1 MHGSKNTTAHVLASG
16 LSPKTPTVDG
26 CREVFPGVHLIEL
39 PLPFTLGS
47 INVYLVRLADGYL
60 LLDCGMGTE
69 ACFHALERG
78 MEAAGAGWHD
88 IREILLTH
96 VHPDH
101 MGLAP
106 RLLEL
111 TGARLSMHAHDA
123 EYLRELT
130 QTERYLAWA
139 DGVMIEAGVTNEIIT
154 KIRGSSNEIHKH
166 FHSLKPNRMLEGGE
180 KIAAVLGELAVLWTP
195 GHSPGH
201 VCLYGRERRVLF
213 AGDQMLE
220 QISPNIGW
228 LPDRDPLGEFLD
240 SLRELERLE
249 VDLILPSHGAPFSGH
264 REWIRKTI
272 AHHADRCARIL
283 ALIDGASRSA
293 AEVVNDL
300 WDRTL
305 IPFHYRFAVFEVL
318 AHLEYLERLGRV
330 TRIAG
335 ESIVRWRVT

>member
-1 MHGSKNTTAHVLASG
+1 VL
-16 LSPKTPTVDG
+16 
-26 CREVFPGVHLIEL
+26 PGVHLVEL

-60 LLDCGMGTE
+60 LIDCGMGTE
-69 ACFHALERG
+69 ACFQALSR
-78 MEAAGAGWHD
+78 AAKAVGAGWHD
-88 IREILLTH
+88 IREIVLTH

-123 EYLRELT
+123 EYLGELT
-130 QTERYLAWA
+130 QTERYLTWA
-139 DGVMIEAGVTNEIIT
+139 DGVMREAGVTGDIIA

-166 FHSLKPNRMLEGGE
+166 FHTLKPDRLLQGGE
-180 KIAAVLGELAVLWTP
+180 KIATSVGELEVLWTP

-213 AGDQMLE
+213 AGDQLLE

-228 LPDRDPLGEFLD
+228 LPDRDPLGEFLE

-272 AHHADRCARIL
+272 AHHAERCARIM
-283 ALIDGASRSA
+283 ALIDGAPPSG
-293 AEVVNDL
+293 AEIVNEL
-300 WDRTL
+300 WERTL
-305 IPFHYRFAVFEVL
+305 MPFHYRFAVFEVL
-318 AHLEYLERLGRV
+318 AHLEYLERQGKV
-330 TRIAG
+330 ARIAG
-335 ESIVRWRVT
+335 DPIVRWRTK

>member
-1 MHGSKNTTAHVLASG
+1 MLASG
-16 LSPKTPTVDG
+16 LSPKTPTREG
-26 CREVFPGVHLIEL
+26 GREVRPGVYLVEL

-47 INVYLVRLADGYL
+47 INVYLVRTADGYL
-60 LLDCGMGTE
+60 LIDCGMDTD
-69 ACFHALERG
+69 ACLQALARG
-78 MEAAGAGWHD
+78 MEAAGAGWSD
-88 IREILLTH
+88 ISEILLTH

-123 EYLRELT
+123 AYLQTLI

-139 DGVMIEAGVTNEIIT
+139 DGVMREAGVAGEIIAT
-154 KIRGSSNEIHKH
+154 IRGSSNEIHKH
-166 FHSLKPNRMLEGGE
+166 LHSLTPDRVLQGGE
-180 KIAAVLGELAVLWTP
+180 RIATAVGELEVLWTP

-201 VCLYGRERRVLF
+201 VCLYGRERSVLF

-228 LPDRDPLGEFLD
+228 LPDCDPLGEFLD
-240 SLRELERLE
+240 SLRGLERLDVE
-249 VDLILPSHGAPFSGH
+249 LILPSHGAPFSGH

-272 AHHADRCARIL
+272 AHHAERCARIL
-283 ALIDGASRSA
+283 ALLDGASRSA
-293 AEVVNDL
+293 AEVVNEL
-300 WDRTL
+300 WERIL

-318 AHLEYLERLGRV
+318 AHLEYLERQGKV
-330 TRIAG
+330 ARIAG
-335 ESIVRWRVT
+335 DPVVRWRMA

>member
-1 MHGSKNTTAHVLASG
+1 
-16 LSPKTPTVDG
+16 LSPKGPTRDG
-26 CREVFPGVHLIEL
+26 CREVLPGVHLVEL

-47 INVYLVRLADGYL
+47 INVYLVQVADGHL
-60 LLDCGMGTE
+60 LIDCGMNTE
-69 ACFHALERG
+69 ACFQALARAVEVV
-78 MEAAGAGWHD
+78 GAGWRD

-139 DGVMIEAGVTNEIIT
+139 EGVMREAGVPGEIIA
-154 KIRGSSNEIHKH
+154 KIGASSNEIHKH
-166 FHSLKPNRMLEGGE
+166 FHSLTPDRVLQGGE
-180 KIAAVLGELAVLWTP
+180 RIATALGELEVLWTP

-201 VCLYGRERRVLF
+201 VCLYGRERRLLF

-249 VDLILPSHGAPFSGH
+249 VELILPSHGAPFSGH
-264 REWIRKTI
+264 RDWIRKTI
-272 AHHADRCARIL
+272 AHHAERCARIL
-283 ALIDGASRSA
+283 ALLDSASRSA
-293 AEVVNDL
+293 AEVVNEL
-300 WDRTL
+300 WERTL
-305 IPFHYRFAVFEVL
+305 MPFHYRFAVFEVL
-318 AHLEYLERLGRV
+318 AHLEYLERLGKV
-330 TRIAG
+330 ARIPG
-335 ESIVRWRVT
+335 DPIVRWRMT

>member
-1 MHGSKNTTAHVLASG
+1 VLASG
-16 LSPKTPTVDG
+16 LSPKTPTSDG
-26 CREVFPGVHLIEL
+26 SGEVLPGVHLVEL
-39 PLPFTLGS
+39 PLPFALGS

-60 LLDCGMGTE
+60 LIDCGMDTE
-69 ACFHALERG
+69 ACFQALARAV
-78 MEAAGAGWHD
+78 EAAGAEWRN
-88 IREILLTH
+88 ISEILLTH

-123 EYLRELT
+123 KYLRELT

-139 DGVMIEAGVTNEIIT
+139 EGVMREAGVPGEIIA
-154 KIRGSSNEIHKH
+154 KIGVSSNEIHKH
-166 FHSLKPNRMLEGGE
+166 FHNLKPDRVLQGGE
-180 KIAAVLGELAVLWTP
+180 RIAAGVGELEVLWTP

-249 VDLILPSHGAPFSGH
+249 IELILPSHGAPFSGH

-272 AHHADRCARIL
+272 AHHAERCARIL
-283 ALIDGASRSA
+283 GFLDGASQSA
-293 AEVVNDL
+293 ADVVNEL
-300 WDRTL
+300 WERKLT
-305 IPFHYRFAVFEVL
+305 PFHYRFAVFEVL
-318 AHLEYLERLGRV
+318 AHLEYLERQGKVARV
-330 TRIAG
+330 SG
-335 ESIVRWRVT
+335 DPIVRWRMT

>member
-1 MHGSKNTTAHVLASG
+1 MLASG
-16 LSPKTPTVDG
+16 LPPKTPTGDG
-26 CREVFPGVHLIEL
+26 CREVLHGVNLIEL

-60 LLDCGMGTE
+60 LIDCGMDTE
-69 ACFHALERG
+69 ACFEALARAV
-78 MEAAGAGWHD
+78 EAAGAGWRD
-88 IREILLTH
+88 ITEILLTH

-101 MGLAP
+101 MGLAQ
-106 RLLEL
+106 RLIEL
-111 TGARLSMHAHDA
+111 TGARLSIHAHDA
-123 EYLRELT
+123 EFLRELT
-130 QTERYLAWA
+130 QTERHLAWA
-139 DGVMIEAGVTNEIIT
+139 DGVMREAGVPEEIIA

-166 FHSLKPNRMLEGGE
+166 FHSLNPDLVLQGGE
-180 KIAAVLGELAVLWTP
+180 KLATAVGELEVLWTP

-240 SLRELERLE
+240 SLRELERLD

-272 AHHADRCARIL
+272 AHHAERCARIL
-283 ALIDGASRSA
+283 ALLDGSSMNA
-293 AEVVNDL
+293 AEVVDEL
-300 WDRTL
+300 WERTL

-318 AHLEYLERLGRV
+318 AHLEYLERQGKVARDS
-330 TRIAG
+330 G
-335 ESIVRWRVT
+335 GPIVRWRVP